1 MKHIEDDA
9 GSKGA
14 GGMALMGC
22 DIKHLAGLQ
31 NPRDAGDREL
41 EGAAQQQGPLLVRVG
56 VIGDDGARSDVNSTL
71 GNVVGVDI
79 AAVVARSDLTR
90 RDGGEVKEL
99 SQGIVSGGDSG
110 DPTVGLDRVH
120 GLCHTR
126 DMTIKRLDHVSVV
139 VDDLPAAIAFFT
151 ALGMTIEGEAP
162 VEGPWVDRV
171 NGLESVQ
178 VDIVMMRTPDGHGRL
193 ELTKFRNPKLV
204 EIEPAIAPPN
214 TLGLRSVMFT
224 VESVDDTVARLR
236 ANGAQLVGE
245 VAQYEDKYRLCYMRG
260 PAGII
265 VALAE
270 ELRTSAPR

>member
-1 MKHIEDDA
+1 M
-9 GSKGA
+9 
-14 GGMALMGC
+14 
-22 DIKHLAGLQ
+22 
-31 NPRDAGDREL
+31 L
-41 EGAAQQQGPLLVRVG
+41 EVLISETKTAA
-56 VIGDDGARSDVNSTL
+56 
-71 GNVVGVDI
+71 
-79 AAVVARSDLTR
+79 
-90 RDGGEVKEL
+90 
-99 SQGIVSGGDSG
+99 
-110 DPTVGLDRVH
+110 H
-120 GLCHTR
+120 GLCYIR

-139 VDDLPAAIAFFT
+139 VDDLAAAIAFFT
-151 ALGMTIEGEAP
+151 ALGMTLEGEAP
-162 VEGPWVDRV
+162 VEGPSVDRV

-178 VDIVMMRTPDGHGRL
+178 VDIAMMRTPDGQGRL

-236 ANGAQLVGE
+236 ANGAELVGE

-270 ELRTSAPR
+270 ELF